1 MLLYDVDKD
10 KNVLMNDD
18 EAERLYQ
25 IYIQVQAGDKTAL
38 NGLFKRT
45 DNKQICRADEINK
58 EYRMSHMDNVL
69 DSEFL
74 LDYEKNKWEDEWM
87 NSLYSNVTF
96 QFSCLNKMLYKM
108 KKNFLSKAK
117 NTGYE
122 NGKRIKNN
130 GYSKFYEG
138 EYEIS
143 DLNELMYE
151 TIIEIFNEKTDGNNC
166 LTLDGKKNKTPVF
179 DGVSLLKNISYFT
192 SRKINKKAK
201 VSYLDVFDMVYYGE
215 ESGEENSCFDKC
227 AFKKFLEADGGI
239 SRLTIYE
246 EYLEWFKRN
255 DIHKLFKATACDIK
269 AIIETIMNC
278 DDTFI
283 TGIEGDI
290 KTGLGMRFVTQE
302 TLQKM
307 IKSRYNIN
315 IEQENISKDMEI
327 IEQRLLDCLLYSL
340 NYRID
345 KAAESTGT
353 YEKESE
359 RFLYKLDKKAFIKMF
374 GRASYIIY
382 DKSVNFINNDINSNK
397 MDRYFR
403 IIKKYED
410 MIIDVV
416 SLEKGK
422 KKYDMVN
429 LILEN
434 DDLVDDKKK
443 SLFNIANTAIS
454 YYQGREE
461 EYIKNQLKDYKINGL
476 NDRENGYWEA
486 ELGKEILKIKLWSS
500 KDIKNPLRYYLN
512 KENLIVYSGYM
523 NLYFCDMVNKICYSV
538 PKNRRIISKSNKN
551 HEILMYN
558 VG

>member
-1 MLLYDVDKD
+1 
-10 KNVLMNDD
+10 MNDD
-18 EAERLYQ
+18 EAKRLYQ
-25 IYIQVQAGDKTAL
+25 IYIQAQAGDKNAL

-74 LDYEKNKWEDEWM
+74 LDYEKNKREDEWT

-96 QFSCLNKMLYKM
+96 QFSCLNKMLYK
-108 KKNFLSKAK
+108 KKKEFMSSAK

-138 EYEIS
+138 GYEIS
-143 DLNELMYE
+143 DFDELMYE
-151 TIIEIFNEKTDGNNC
+151 TIIEIFDEKTDENNC
-166 LTLDGKKNKTPVF
+166 LTLDGKKNKTPIC
-179 DGVSLLKNISYFT
+179 DGGSLLKNISYFT

-201 VSYLDVFDMVYYGE
+201 VSYLDVFDMACYGE
-215 ESGEENSCFDKC
+215 ESGEEISCFDKY
-227 AFKKFLEADGGI
+227 AFKKFLESDGGI
-239 SRLTIYE
+239 SRLTMYT
-246 EYLEWFKRN
+246 EYLEWLKRN
-255 DIHKLFKATACDIK
+255 DIHKLFKTTACDIN
-269 AIIETIMNC
+269 AIIEMIMNC
-278 DDTFI
+278 DNTF
-283 TGIEGDI
+283 TANMSGD
-290 KTGLGMRFVTQE
+290 KETGLGMRLVTQE

-327 IEQRLLDCLLYSL
+327 IEQRLLDFLLYSL

-345 KAAESTGT
+345 KAAESSGI

-359 RFLYKLDKKAFIKMF
+359 RFLYKLDKKAYIKMF
-374 GRASYIIY
+374 GRASYILY
-382 DKSVNFINNDINSNK
+382 EESVNFINSNINGNT

-410 MIIDVV
+410 MIIDIV

-429 LILEN
+429 SILEN

-454 YYQGREE
+454 HYQGVEE
-461 EYIKNQLKDYKINGL
+461 EYIKNQLKDCKINEFNERG
-476 NDRENGYWEA
+476 NGYWEA
-486 ELGKEILKIKLWSS
+486 ELGKEILKLKLWSS
-500 KDIKNPLRYYLN
+500 KDIKNPLRYYLK
-512 KENLIVYSGYM
+512 KENLTVYCGYM
-523 NLYFCDMVNKICYSV
+523 NLYFYDMVNKVCCSV
-538 PKNRRIISKSNKN
+538 PKNRRIINKANKN
-551 HEILMYN
+551 HEIFMYN